1 MRAHETTAADGQD
14 TTRRRATAGH
24 ARDGLPRPAPHLTA
38 HGLAALQR
46 AAGNAAVA
54 GLMRPSPV
62 VQRALNQQ
70 VPAEQN
76 AIAAEFN
83 QANLAAQTPEQQADH
98 FLSSPS
104 QVWWYGREARTDE
117 QIEVSAGAKYLH
129 HRKHEWR
136 QELAAR
142 RNAQQNG
149 QVRPDV
155 RPAWE
160 ALQSQVAATQQP
172 QDNRPP
178 WFLDPGF
185 GAYQNLQNPQN
196 QQFLNQ
202 SQQSLQNPPA
212 DDPQQQFGATY
223 ARDTMF
229 SRYAQATAG
238 DRLPVTAA
246 NFNPATLAVGKV
258 LRLFHGPQNQPG
270 SPELRIGVTQFAAV
284 NGNVSLN
291 GTVVAAPHVAPA
303 FGLAANEAVTV
314 SLLIDDSLQ
323 LTRVAT
329 GENRAL
335 ATGSW
340 SAEADTMAFYQA
352 VVLPEDA
359 LGLRGQN
366 ATTDRNRTAVPPML
380 DDTMMSTVRGRHTA
394 NNPLDYE
401 HSLGPAR
408 NPLNVAELGW
418 DVSVAPYRRLG
429 GDSIFLEAPHAGR
442 DPQQY
447 SNRIQPPGAVNVTQ
461 PDWYNRAQ
469 EHNADRFVGG
479 RSNSTLNYM
488 QTASRLFQDGRL
500 TVAECLDVA
509 AFVIADMVVSGEHS
523 MQECMTTVAMVA
535 PVAPPWNTQ
544 GHLLIGAPTE
554 TLRLWLGLVENA
566 TGQAMFQQTRQ
577 ALVALLRNPQAQ
589 PDFTLVKVLVAL
601 GKQLRNYF

>member
-1 MRAHETTAADGQD
+1 MQAHETTAADDQD
-14 TTRRRATAGH
+14 TLRRRAAPAHDPG
-24 ARDGLPRPAPHLTA
+24 GPLRPAPHLTA
-38 HGLAALQR
+38 HSLAALQR

-54 GLMRPSPV
+54 GLVRPVPV
-62 VQRALNQQ
+62 AQRVLNQQ
-70 VPAEQN
+70 APAEQN
-76 AIAAEFN
+76 AIAAEYN
-83 QANLAAQTPEQQADH
+83 LANLGTQTPEQQADY
-98 FLSSPS
+98 FLASQS
-104 QVWWYGREARTDE
+104 QVFWYGREPRTDE

-129 HRKHEWR
+129 HRKTEWR

-142 RNAQQNG
+142 QNAQQNG
-149 QVRPDV
+149 QVRPEV

-160 ALQSQVAATQQP
+160 ALQNQVAATQQP

-178 WFLDPGF
+178 WFLDPAF

-202 SQQSLQNPPA
+202 AQQSVQNPA
-212 DDPQQQFGATY
+212 LDDPQQRFGATY
-223 ARDTMF
+223 ARDTMY

-238 DRLPVTAA
+238 DRIAVTAA
-246 NFNPATLAVGKV
+246 NFTTATLAAGKV
-258 LRLFHGPQNQPG
+258 LRLFQGPPN
-270 SPELRIGVTQFAAV
+270 ELRISLTQVAEV

-291 GTVVAAPHVAPA
+291 GTVLVPA
-303 FGLAANEAVTV
+303 FGLAAGDAMTV

-329 GENRAL
+329 GDNRTLNA
-335 ATGSW
+335 GSW

-352 VVLPEDA
+352 VVLPEDS

-366 ATTDRNRTAVPPML
+366 TTTDRNRTAVPQVL
-380 DDTMMSTVRGRHTA
+380 DDTMMSTVRGRYTA
-394 NNPLDYE
+394 GNPLDYA

-408 NPLNVAELGW
+408 NPLNVSQLGW

-429 GDSIFLEAPHAGR
+429 GDSIFAEAPHPGR

-447 SNRIQPPGAVNVTQ
+447 SNRIQPPGAVDVTQ
-461 PDWYNRAQ
+461 HDWYQRGQ
-469 EHNADRFVGG
+469 EHNPDRFVGG

-500 TVAECLDVA
+500 TAPECLDVA

-535 PVAPPWNTQ
+535 QVSPPWNTQ
-544 GHLLIGAPTE
+544 GHLLIAAPTE

-566 TGQAMFQQTRQ
+566 TGQAMYQQTRQ
-577 ALVALLRNPQAQ
+577 ALVGLLRNQQAQ
-589 PDFTLVKVLVAL
+589 PDFTLLKVLVAL
-601 GKQLRNYF
+601 GKQLHNYF